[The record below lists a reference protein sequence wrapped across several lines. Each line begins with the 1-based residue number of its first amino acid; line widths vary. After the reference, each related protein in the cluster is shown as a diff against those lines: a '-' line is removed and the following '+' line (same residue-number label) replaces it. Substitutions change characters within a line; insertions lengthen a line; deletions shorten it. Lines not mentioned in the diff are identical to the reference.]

1 MKNSEFNADLTVV
14 GALLTLIIVSG
25 VYFET
30 AYKQNKQIQEL
41 QANYKEAKKLVIR
54 LDSETREIN
63 DKLTEIASAYNVI
76 KDDLSEV
83 QTLIKIKDNLRGYS
97 LEEKAIGLAIAWT
110 ESTWNFDANH
120 KSDAEG
126 ICGVIP
132 DYWEDYLK
140 YKNID
145 VNSVA
150 ACIEIYKFYKDEN
163 KGSKE
168 KAIKEYKGIENNIH
182 LIEKTLKI
190 RDKILKILKESK

>member
-1 MKNSEFNADLTVV
+1 MKIDELNAV
-14 GALLTLIIVSG
+14 GAIFTLIVGAGI
-25 VYFET
+25 YFQDIHI
-30 AYKQNKQIQEL
+30 QNKKIQEL
-41 QANYKEAKKLVIR
+41 EKEYRVAKQIVVELDREYRDTQVLVND
-54 LDSETREIN
+54 LTRE
-63 DKLTEIASAYNVI
+63 YNII
-76 KDDLSEV
+76 KDDMQDVKIL
-83 QTLIKIKDNLRGYS
+83 LKIKDNLRGYS
-97 LEEKAIGLAIAWT
+97 IEEKAIGLAIAWT

-132 DYWEDYLK
+132 DFWQDYLAS
-140 YKNID
+140 KNID

-150 ACIEIYKFYKDEN
+150 ACIEIYKFYKEEN

-182 LIEKTLKI
+182 IIEKTLQI